1 MTAKGFSQHAGSYRE
16 VSMRFLLCTLLG
28 ILFFCP
34 VGQAQT
40 LTDSKTLQAILEEV
54 RQLRQ
59 DLHSTAATV
68 ERAQIILYRMRIQAD
83 IVTHLTQRVEETQE
97 RLRQVKNAQAANA
110 ARIKTIQDTIDQ
122 TQDANTRKPLED
134 ELSSRK
140 AQVERFSAQQ
150 QELETR
156 EGELSSQL
164 RLEQSKLDDMQANLD
179 QLQKNLETAARPV
192 GAPH

>member
-1 MTAKGFSQHAGSYRE
+1 
-16 VSMRFLLCTLLG
+16 MRFLLSTLLA

-40 LTDSKTLQAILEEV
+40 PTDSKTLQAILEEV

>member
-68 ERAQIILYRMRIQAD
+68 ERAQILLYRMRIQAD
-83 IVTHLTQRVEETQE
+83 IVSRLTQRMEESQE
-97 RLRQVKNAQAANA
+97 RLRQGENPQAQNA
-110 ARIKTIQDTIDQ
+110 ARIKTIEDTNDQ
-122 TQDANTRKPLED
+122 TQDANTRKSFED

-140 AQVERFSAQQ
+140 AQVERLSTQQ

-164 RLEQSKLDDMQANLD
+164 RLEQSKLDDMQASLD
-179 QLQKNLETAARPV
+179 QIQRNLENLAKPTGSPR
-192 GAPH
+192 